1 MAETFNLKEELI
13 RVPLLPLR
21 EIVIF
26 PHTAVPL
33 FIGRAKS
40 ILALESAYRE
50 NKLIFLS
57 AQRDPKLDNPTE
69 EDVYKVGTLCKIV
82 QYLSLPDGSLKILV
96 EGLNRGRIVKFLP
109 HPDYFLAEIEI
120 KTEILESDVE
130 TLALIKLCK
139 EAFEEYSQYNKK
151 INPETLSAILKIE
164 NPAELSDR
172 TAALLPLT
180 LEQKQRLLETTN
192 VKKRLE
198 FILQFLRGEIEVIKT
213 EARIRERVK
222 KQMEKHQR
230 DYYLQEQMKAIQKEL
245 GEREDGRSELSELEK
260 RIKKKKLPKHVSNVV
275 WKEFK
280 RLSLMSPMSAEATV
294 VRNYIDWLISLP
306 WYEKTKDVIDLAKTE
321 EILNKGHYGLEKPK
335 QRILEHLAV
344 QKLVDKIKG
353 PILCLVGPPGVGKTS
368 LAKSVAQALG
378 RNFVRISL
386 GGVRDEAEIRGHR
399 RTYVGAL
406 PGKIIQGMKKAGTIN
421 PVFCL
426 DEVDKLGADFR
437 GDPAAALLEVL
448 DPEQNHSFQDHYLEV
463 EYDLSQVFFITTAN
477 TLYTIPAPLLDRM
490 EVIEIPGYTEEEKLE
505 IAKNYLIPRQ
515 LEAHGLK
522 PEWVQI
528 SDKMLLEIIRRYTR
542 EAGVRNLEREIA
554 NIFRKVAKEAAKDPK
569 AFKPFKITMPVL
581 TKFLGVPRYRY
592 GVAEEVPQVGIATG
606 LAWTETGGALLQIE
620 AVVMPGSGN
629 LKITGKLGEVMQ
641 ESVQAAMS
649 YVRSRAL
656 QLDLPLDFYK
666 KIDIHVHVPEGAI
679 PKDGPSAGITIA
691 TAIVSALM
699 KIPVKNTVAMTGEIT
714 LRGRVLPIGGLK
726 EKLLAAIRGGIHT
739 VIVPKENEKDLKEI
753 NPKIL
758 KEVEIVLVDNM
769 DDVLKVALL
778 LDKPEELFKERPYL
792 DIWELVSFQEKLE
805 KKNFQI
811 EH

>member
-1 MAETFNLKEELI
+1 MSLLKKEG
-13 RVPLLPLR
+13 VTQVYPLLPLR

-26 PHTAVPL
+26 PNTAIPL

-40 ILALESAYRE
+40 ILAIEAAYKTH
-50 NKLIFLS
+50 KLIFLS
-57 AQRDPKLDNPTE
+57 AQKDPKQDQPGE
-69 EDVYKVGTLCKIV
+69 EDIYRVGTLCKILQLV
-82 QYLSLPDGSLKILV
+82 RLPDGSLKVLV
-96 EGLNRGRIVKFLP
+96 EGLNRARIVRFLP
-109 HPDYFLAEIEI
+109 SQEYYQVEAEV
-120 KTEILESDVE
+120 KTEVLESDVE
-130 TLALIKLCK
+130 TIALTKLCK
-139 EAFEEYSQYNKK
+139 ESFEEYTQFNKK
-151 INPETLSAILKIE
+151 INPETVSQILQIE
-164 NPAELSDR
+164 DPAELTDR
-172 TAALLPLT
+172 MAALLPLN
-180 LEQKQRLLETTN
+180 LEQKQKLLETIS
-192 VKKRLE
+192 VRKRLE
-198 FILQFLRGEIEVIKT
+198 SLLQYLRGELEIFKT

-245 GEREDGRSELSELEK
+245 GEKEDGRSELNELEK
-260 RIKKKKLPKHVSNVV
+260 RIKKKKLPKHVSQIV

-280 RLSLMSPMSAEATV
+280 KLSLMSPMSAEATV
-294 VRNYIDWLISLP
+294 VRNYIDWILNLP

-321 EILNKGHYGLEKPK
+321 ELLNKEHYGLEKPK

-368 LAKSVAQALG
+368 LAKSVAKALG

-426 DEVDKLGADFR
+426 DEIDKIGTDFR

-448 DPEQNHSFQDHYLEV
+448 DPEQNFSFQDHYLEV

-477 TLYTIPAPLLDRM
+477 ALYTIPAPLLDRM
-490 EVIEIPGYTEEEKLE
+490 EVIELPGYTEEEKLE
-505 IAKNYLIPRQ
+505 IAKHYLIPRQ
-515 LEAHGLK
+515 LETHGLK
-522 PEWVQI
+522 PEWFPI
-528 SDKMLLEIIRRYTR
+528 SDKTLLEIIRRYTR

-554 NIFRKVAKEAAKDPK
+554 TLCRKVAKEVAKDPK
-569 AFKPFKITMPVL
+569 AFKPFKISMPVL
-581 TKFLGVPRYRY
+581 EKFLGVPRYRY
-592 GVAEEVPQVGIATG
+592 GLAEEKPQVGIATG

-620 AVVMPGSGN
+620 TIIMPGAGN

-656 QLDLPLDFYK
+656 QLGLPLDFYK
-666 KIDIHVHVPEGAI
+666 KVDIHVHVPEGAI

-726 EKLLAAIRGGIHT
+726 EKLLAAVRGGIKT
-739 VIVPKENEKDLKEI
+739 VIIPKENEKDLKEI

-758 KEVEIVLVDNM
+758 KGLEIVMVESM
-769 DDVLKVALL
+769 DEVLKTALEL
-778 LDKPEELFKERPYL
+778 EKPEELFKETPYL
-792 DIWELVSFQEKLE
+792 DVWELVSLQEKIE
-805 KKNFQI
+805 KK
-811 EH
+811 EHQLEH